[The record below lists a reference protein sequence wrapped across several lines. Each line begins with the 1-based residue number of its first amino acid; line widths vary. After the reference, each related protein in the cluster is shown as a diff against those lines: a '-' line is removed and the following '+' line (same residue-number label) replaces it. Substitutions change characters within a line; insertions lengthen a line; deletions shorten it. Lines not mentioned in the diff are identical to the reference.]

1 MLLSSSLL
9 TSQKWTGFV
18 RYVDNTHEFLVD
30 KSLSNTT
37 SKNAKPHMMHISH
50 LNSLNTCQT
59 FECNISQAKWTSN
72 EHFMIGHDSGEV
84 SLVKVL
90 GDLPNQRGVF
100 YENRMTRVEH
110 DGAVVCLETMH
121 ECDVALSGSMDS
133 T

>member
-18 RYVDNTHEFLVD
+18 RYVNNTHEFLVN
-30 KSLSNTT
+30 KSLSTT
-37 SKNAKPHMMHISH
+37 NQQKPHTMLHVSH

-72 EHFMIGHDSGEV
+72 EHFLIGHDSGEV

-90 GDLPNQRGVF
+90 GDVPNQRGVF

-121 ECDVALSGSMDS
+121 ECDVALSGSMDA